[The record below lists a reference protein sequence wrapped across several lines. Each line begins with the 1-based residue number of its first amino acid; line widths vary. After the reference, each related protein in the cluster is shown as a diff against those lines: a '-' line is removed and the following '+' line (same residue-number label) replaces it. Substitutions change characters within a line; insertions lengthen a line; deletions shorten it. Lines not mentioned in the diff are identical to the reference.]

1 MFSCEFC
8 EISKNTFS
16 TEHLGTTASGL
27 RLLDY
32 ETVVNASTDS
42 LTKKRVSYQKFSPTD
57 RYKIGKWAAE
67 FGTAST
73 LMKFKCSFPN
83 LKEGTVLRIRQK
95 HDEELRLALKQKRY
109 PMKTLNPAPR
119 GRPLMLGKLDKI
131 GAGLT

>member
-42 LTKKRVSYQKFSPTD
+42 LTKKRVSYQKFSPTN

-67 FGTAST
+67 FG
-73 LMKFKCSFPN
+73 KP
-83 LKEGTVLRIRQK
+83 V
-95 HDEELRLALKQKRY
+95 H
-109 PMKTLNPAPR
+109 
-119 GRPLMLGKLDKI
+119 
-131 GAGLT
+131 